1 MTPLEKICS
10 PFPNEHR
17 AITWLYGFTSQ
28 HDWITMESENATC
41 KNPDGF
47 PVVDFRIELNA
58 KSRRRY
64 KIVGRIIQTEWE
76 LAKIQPTEVSGTSSE
91 ENEELGGEGWCQLC
105 ISSSE
110 NGELLPIGDQL
121 ISMVLAMHDDISLA
135 QQIPLLE
142 LFLVHEQ
149 KEHQW
154 IQAYLSDGI
163 VLEQNDPDL
172 YQMIPDEIR
181 YLDHHFSCMEDGLQ
195 YTEFTEE
202 DRQAIFD
209 DEIRIQSQK
218 IREKKQNQQ

>member
-1 MTPLEKICS
+1 
-10 PFPNEHR
+10 
-17 AITWLYGFTSQ
+17 
-28 HDWITMESENATC
+28 MESENATC

-47 PVVDFRIELNA
+47 PVVDFRIELEA

-64 KIVGRIIQTEWE
+64 RIVGRIMQTEWE
-76 LAKIQPTEVSGTSSE
+76 LAKIQPTEVSGTSLE
-91 ENEELGGEGWCQLC
+91 DTEELGGEGWCHLC
-105 ISSSE
+105 IISSE

-121 ISMVLAMHDDISLA
+121 ISMVLAMHDDVALA

-149 KEHQW
+149 KEYQW

-163 VLEQNDPDL
+163 VLKQNDAEL

-181 YLDHHFSCMEDGLQ
+181 YLDHHFSCMEDELQ
-195 YTEFTEE
+195 YAEFTEE

-209 DEIRIQSQK
+209 DEIRIQAQK

>member
-1 MTPLEKICS
+1 
-10 PFPNEHR
+10 
-17 AITWLYGFTSQ
+17 
-28 HDWITMESENATC
+28 MESENATC

-47 PVVDFRIELNA
+47 PVVDFRIELEA

-64 KIVGRIIQTEWE
+64 RIVGRIMQTEWE

-91 ENEELGGEGWCQLC
+91 DTEELGGEGWCHLC
-105 ISSSE
+105 IISSE

-121 ISMVLAMHDDISLA
+121 ISMVLAMHDDVALA

-149 KEHQW
+149 KEYQW

-163 VLEQNDPDL
+163 VLKQNDAEL

-181 YLDHHFSCMEDGLQ
+181 YLDHHFSCMEDELQ
-195 YTEFTEE
+195 YAEFTEE

-209 DEIRIQSQK
+209 DEIRIQAQK